1 MIIAFLII
9 GVISVIIGI
18 ASMLSSYSIRNGL
31 FSFLIGVFII
41 LGSIFQY
48 NYVLMHSDPAN
59 TYTSITSIG
68 NGNNVILLMYQC
80 IPLPF
85 QPDKCETIQ
94 SVTIGEE
101 DITSYIT
108 TVQRAYYK

>member
-1 MIIAFLII
+1 MVIAFLII
-9 GVISVIIGI
+9 GIISVMVGVSSI
-18 ASMLSSYSIRNGL
+18 LDSYSIRNGL

-59 TYTSITSIG
+59 TYTSISSLE
-68 NGNNVILLMYQC
+68 NGNNITLLVHQC

-108 TVQRAYYK
+108 TVQRAYNK